1 MRPVG
6 EHAVVVGGSIG
17 GLVAARVLSG
27 RFERVTV
34 IDRDTLPAAPRTRR
48 GVPQGGHA
56 HALLI
61 SGRIQLEELFPGLTE
76 ELIEGGAVPFD
87 PGHDLIFYQMGALRT
102 RFRSGMLGISL
113 SRAYLELAVRRR
125 VAALH
130 NVEIRDRTAV
140 GGLFGVAGRVLGVEL
155 DDGDRIPADLV
166 VDATGRSATRSERW
180 LADLDCPAPEVTTVK
195 IDVGYTTRLLRR
207 GPGES
212 LGEDGGLLF
221 LMSCVPPGDKRAAA
235 AFAIEGDRWMVTLGG
250 WHRAHAPV
258 DPEGFAAFAAGLP
271 DPHMADLIARCEP
284 VDDGD
289 AHRFTYP
296 AARRRYFERLRRL
309 PAGYVAL
316 GDAICSFNPLYGQGM
331 TVATLEAQ
339 ILGRCLDRFG
349 APTAEMARRYYRA
362 CGKTIDTPWQ
372 MSTSSDFM
380 FPETVGPRPFGT
392 ALVNRYVRRVML
404 ASHVSVPAHRVMLEM
419 QHLLARPSAVMRPA
433 TVVRSLRAA
442 RRSPALKAAPPR
454 GADVPVR

>member
-17 GLVAARVLSG
+17 GLAAARVLSD

-61 SGRIQLEELFPGLTE
+61 SGRMKLEELFPGLTA
-76 ELIEGGAVPFD
+76 ELIDGGAVPFD
-87 PGHDLIFYQMGALRT
+87 PGHDLLFYQMGALRT

-113 SRAYLELAVRRR
+113 SRAYLEMSVRRR
-125 VAALH
+125 VADLP

-140 GGLFGVAGRVLGVEL
+140 GGLLGVAGRVTGVAL

-180 LADLDCPAPEVTTVK
+180 LADLECPAPEVTTVK

-207 GPGES
+207 GPDDA
-212 LGEDGGLLF
+212 LGADGGLLF

-271 DPHMADLIARCEP
+271 DPHMADLLARSEP
-284 VDDGD
+284 VDDRD

-331 TVATLEAQ
+331 TVATLEAEE
-339 ILGRCLDRFG
+339 LGRCLDRFG

-372 MSTSSDFM
+372 LSTASDFM

-392 ALVNRYVRRVML
+392 ALLNRYVRRVML
-404 ASHVSVPAHRVMLEM
+404 ASHVSVPAHLVMLEV
-419 QHLLARPSAVMRPA
+419 QHLLARPSAIMRPA
-433 TVVRSLRAA
+433 TMVRSLRAA
-442 RRSPALKAAPPR
+442 RRSPALRSAPAR